1 MNLIVLFTFY
11 IIFLLSSVSSQ
22 ENDNV
27 TKAVIEEVVADQG
40 GAGNCPWSPAEM
52 KGMSVLFIS
61 TFNQVELC
69 VSDKILCNALVSTLN
84 LEYFA

>member
-1 MNLIVLFTFY
+1 MSLIVLFTFY
-11 IIFLLSSVSSQ
+11 IIFLLSRVSSQ

-27 TKAVIEEVVADQG
+27 TKAVIEAVVADQG
-40 GAGNCPWSPAEM
+40 GADNCPWSPAEM
-52 KGMSVLFIS
+52 KSMSVLSI
-61 TFNQVELC
+61 FNQVELC